1 MVTDLGCLMGAD
13 SKGGSMS
20 NCRASLSN
28 FLTTEYTEHT
38 DKMEPNRRAV
48 RFLLPCVLCILWF
61 LDLAMSDF
69 CGFHSTNLGDC
80 FIIGVFASNP
90 TLEFPR
96 DSTG

>member
-1 MVTDLGCLMGAD
+1 MRGGI
-13 SKGGSMS
+13 SKSL
-20 NCRASLSN
+20 ASLSD

-61 LDLAMSDF
+61 LDLAMSESSE
-69 CGFHSTNLGDC
+69 FHSTNLGDC
-80 FIIGVFASNP
+80 FIIAVFASNP